1 MKHTT
6 RPWAL
11 RRLVACLLALAIAV
25 GAFMEATAVAQVTT
39 ASHSQQK
46 QQTKHKHKSK
56 KKKKKKKKKTATTNR
71 TTSVAPTTT
80 VQCTAAQPGAPTSA
94 YDTFWQHL
102 QTAHLDQSVEQQIAA
117 ITGNFDGYVLAHTVL
132 VQQMLDPSVQD
143 VSQLPAAFQQLVSI
157 FEAHVAQAHLEQSPL
172 QQVQALVG
180 NPDGYVLLHT
190 AWIQAMLQPL
200 EDWQNQYLSGTP
212 GYCQPVSTGGGSAP
226 AASGPQAV
234 AISGHAY
241 SPKDLTVP
249 AGTTVTWTNQDSDP
263 HTVTSMHG
271 GSLGSKTLNKGDTYS
286 YTFSQA
292 GTYMYYC
299 TIHPDMQGS
308 VTVQ

>member
-6 RPWAL
+6 V
-11 RRLVACLLALAIAV
+11 RLVACLVVVAIGCGAV
-25 GAFMEATAVAQVTT
+25 IEAGAEGHATGK
-39 ASHSQQK
+39 SHRHH
-46 QQTKHKHKSK
+46 HKHKSK
-56 KKKKKKKKKTATTNR
+56 KKKKKR
-71 TTSVAPTTT
+71 TRQAPAM
-80 VQCTAAQPGAPTSA
+80 QCTSAQPGAPTSA

-102 QTAHLDQSVEQQIAA
+102 QSAHLDQSVQQQVAA
-117 ITGNFDGYVLAHTVL
+117 ITSNLDGYVLTHTVL
-132 VQQMLDPSVQD
+132 VDQMLAPSVD
-143 VSQLPAAFQQLVSI
+143 DASQLPAAFQQLVSI
-157 FEAHVAQAHLEQSPL
+157 FEAHVAQAHLDQSPL

-200 EDWQNQYLSGTP
+200 EDWENLYLSGTP
-212 GYCQPVSTGGGSAP
+212 GYCQPDSSGGGSAP
-226 AASGPQAV
+226 TPSGPQAV
-234 AISGHAY
+234 AIASHAY

-249 AGTTVTWTNQDSDP
+249 AGTTVTWTNRDSDP

-271 GSLGSKTLNKGDTYS
+271 GSLGSKTLGKGETYS

-299 TIHPDMQGS
+299 TVHPDMQGS

>member
-11 RRLVACLLALAIAV
+11 RRLVACLVMLALAL
-25 GAFMEATAVAQVTT
+25 GAFAEVTAEAHVSA
-39 ASHSQQK
+39 ASHSHHK
-46 QQTKHKHKSK
+46 HKTKHKAK
-56 KKKKKKKKKTATTNR
+56 KKKKKRKKKTASTNR
-71 TTSVAPTTT
+71 TTTTAPTTT
-80 VQCTAAQPGAPTSA
+80 VQCTPAQPGAPTSA
-94 YDTFWQHL
+94 YDTFWAHL
-102 QTAHLDQSVEQQIAA
+102 QSAHLDQSVEQQIAA
-117 ITGNFDGYVLAHTVL
+117 ITGNLDGYVLAHTVL
-132 VQQMLDPSVQD
+132 VGQMLAPSVQD
-143 VSQLPAAFQQLVSI
+143 ASQLPAAFQQLVSI
-157 FEAHVAQAHLEQSPL
+157 FEAHIAQAHLDQSPL

-200 EDWQNQYLSGTP
+200 EDWENQYLSGTP
-212 GYCQPVSTGGGSAP
+212 GYCQPVSSGGGSAP
-226 AASGPQAV
+226 APSGAQAV
-234 AISGHAY
+234 AIAGHAY
-241 SPKDLTVP
+241 SPKDLTVS

-299 TIHPDMQGS
+299 TVHPDMQGS